1 MFEEFVWLSLNCTQT
16 SFAWNK
22 VRTITAENR
31 YVRRMTMCFP
41 NSGSSNCGYSFE
53 ANSACIPSLRSDLSE
68 PPMKPFVS
76 LPQAHVHGK
85 ASCSPP
91 THLSSST
98 GSRTRGF
105 KAKALRACC
114 IVCDEPSGATA
125 HENCTLVLFSP
136 HSRFFLRLFLRPMC
150 SAQFRHSCRWRGGTS
165 GGQSPVRRSKSE
177 DLRGGK
183 TTCEG
188 NKKKPRRGT
197 MNTKPVRVRQNK
209 EVIYRAPIVKRGRV

>member
-1 MFEEFVWLSLNCTQT
+1 MVIAKLHSG
-16 SFAWNK
+16 NK
-22 VRTITAENR
+22 VRTIIAENR
-31 YVRRMTMCFP
+31 YVRRTATCFP

-53 ANSACIPSLRSDLSE
+53 AHSACIPSLRSDLSV
-68 PPMKPFVS
+68 PPVKPFVS
-76 LPQAHVHGK
+76 RPQAHIHGK
-85 ASCSPP
+85 TSYSPP
-91 THLSSST
+91 HTHTHLSPST

-125 HENCTLVLFSP
+125 HENCTLVLPPPPISFV
-136 HSRFFLRLFLRPMC
+136 FLKAVPEADVLSSIQALLQMK
-150 SAQFRHSCRWRGGTS
+150 GG
-165 GGQSPVRRSKSE
+165 GGVQSPVRWSKNE

-188 NKKKPRRGT
+188 NKKKQRRGT
-197 MNTKPVRVRQNK
+197 MKTKPVRVRLNK

>member
-1 MFEEFVWLSLNCTQT
+1 MSIPHSLPHSCYPPLHLSSPLKIIMFEEFVWLSLNCTQT

-136 HSRFFLRLFLRPMC
+136 HSHFFFKAVPEADVLSSIQTQLQMKRRNIGGAKPC
-150 SAQFRHSCRWRGGTS
+150 ETEQERG
-165 GGQSPVRRSKSE
+165 PK
-177 DLRGGK
+177 
-183 TTCEG
+183 
-188 NKKKPRRGT
+188 
-197 MNTKPVRVRQNK
+197 
-209 EVIYRAPIVKRGRV
+209 GRKDNL